1 MDEKETIKF
10 EEVFDSEVD
19 DIWDIFFPYMAEKKE
34 KLKKVEPTQ
43 QPKNRRHLKFL
54 TMSF

>member
-1 MDEKETIKF
+1 MEEKKTVKF
-10 EEVFDSEVD
+10 EEVLESETD

-34 KLKKVEPTQ
+34 TLKKIEPTQ